1 MLGGWNGRSLA
12 TIITLYF
19 GESTSAM
26 PFWSALGIAP
36 KQWWHGLFHLL
47 LWLCLIAAIVY
58 VSTTLFGSYR
68 HVFHSDGALKSVL
81 AEHGALEGRMIP
93 RQWVYAN
100 GDLLFLGPLIFSI
113 ILRPFIGINYFGNAA
128 AGWACYLYLIA
139 AVYAACRFLAPSS
152 RKAAIAAASLAAGGL
167 SAANFEFVIGQAAY
181 PIFAVFALSLFALAS
196 SARAD
201 NELSGRVA
209 PVALAFAASA
219 IFCSTNPT
227 RGVVTMLVPLVTGW
241 FIGTILSPG
250 SMRERTQL
258 FANPIVMAIL
268 AGSVAG
274 SLAYYFWLLPSVSNY
289 TAAARVELASTQQ
302 ILRHLSL
309 IPISWFEY
317 FQIVG
322 PWADLGLSMRIL
334 QAITWV
340 IAAFLLISPIYVVI
354 TPRRHAQRLVI
365 FSWIV
370 LANFG
375 VSFAALC
382 LSAVLFTGAI
392 EMRYATFGIYGGICV
407 LAVLA
412 AGWRWRSASLIAVL
426 GLCLVG
432 TAVAPSWRHLYST
445 PNADLHGISYTD
457 RMNLIRMLGHHKVG
471 VALASYWNSHVLSVL
486 SGGGVYAYPIGIG
499 TQVFSYPHHAPR
511 LVLTGDNGS
520 RQAIVLSMNDAVGSN
535 AWDAVEYQFGQP
547 AAKTQ
552 SGPFTVW
559 IYDKEIAE
567 ILFGVG
573 YQVDDVIPRDQLD
586 VTLSNDKFPRCVDA
600 IPCEA
605 RFEVRNSGTHA
616 LATAGSLPLRLG
628 LQGLDGAGK
637 VVVWDAGRVDF
648 SAPLDPGES
657 TELRVVLPNNI
668 APEVEGFH
676 LCLIQEGVAWLCDR
690 THD

>member
-1 MLGGWNGRSLA
+1 
-12 TIITLYF
+12 
-19 GESTSAM
+19 M
-26 PFWSALGIAP
+26 PFKTTLGIAP
-36 KQWWHGLFHLL
+36 KQWHGLFHLL

-58 VSTTLFGSYR
+58 VSTALFGPYR

-81 AEHGALEGRMIP
+81 AEHGAVEGRMIP

-113 ILRPFIGINYFGNAA
+113 ILRPFIGISYFGNAA

-139 AVYAACRFLAPSS
+139 TVYAACRFLAPSS
-152 RKAAIAAASLAAGGL
+152 RRAAIAAATLAAGGL

-196 SARAD
+196 STRVD

-227 RGVVTMLVPLVTGW
+227 RGVITMLVPLASGW
-241 FIGTILSPG
+241 FMGTILSPG
-250 SMRERTQL
+250 SMRERARL
-258 FANPIVMAIL
+258 FANPIIVAIL
-268 AGSVAG
+268 AGSLAG
-274 SLAYYFWLLPSVSNY
+274 SLAYYLWLLPSVSNY
-289 TAAARVELASTQQ
+289 AAAARVQLASTQQ
-302 ILRHLSL
+302 ILQHLSL

-317 FQIVG
+317 FQVAG
-322 PWADLGLSMRIL
+322 PWAGLGPWMRLL

-340 IAAFLLISPIYVVI
+340 VATLLLISPLYVVI
-354 TPRRHAQRLVI
+354 TPRRHAPRLVI

-392 EMRYATFGIYGGICV
+392 EMRYATFGIYGGVCV

-412 AGWRWRSASLIAVL
+412 AGLRWRSASLIAVL
-426 GLCLVG
+426 GLCLAG
-432 TAVAPSWRHLYST
+432 TAIAPSWRLLYSA
-445 PNADLHGISYTD
+445 PNADLRGISYTD
-457 RMNLIRMLGHHKVG
+457 RMDLIQVLRHHRVG

-486 SGGGVYAYPIGIG
+486 SNGGVYAYPVGIG
-499 TQVFSYPHHAPR
+499 AQVFSYPHHAPR
-511 LVLTGDNGS
+511 LVLTGDYGP
-520 RQAIVLSMNDAVGSN
+520 RQAVVLSVNDAADSH
-535 AWDAVEYQFGQP
+535 AWTAVEYQFGPP
-547 AAKTQ
+547 AAKAQ

-559 IYDKEIAE
+559 IYDQDIAE
-567 ILFGVG
+567 VLFGVG
-573 YQVDDVIPRDQLD
+573 YQIDDAIPRDQLD
-586 VTLSNDKFPRCVDA
+586 VTLSIDKFPRCIDA
-600 IPCEA
+600 TPCEA
-605 RFEVRNSGTHA
+605 WFEARNTGTHS

-628 LQGLDGAGK
+628 LQGLDGSGK
-637 VVVWDAGRVDF
+637 VVVWDVGRVDF
-648 SAPLDPGES
+648 PAPLDPGES
-657 TELRVVLPNNI
+657 AKLRVVLPNDI
-668 APEVEGFH
+668 ARGVEGFH
-676 LCLIQEGVAWLCDR
+676 LCLIQEGVAWLCDH